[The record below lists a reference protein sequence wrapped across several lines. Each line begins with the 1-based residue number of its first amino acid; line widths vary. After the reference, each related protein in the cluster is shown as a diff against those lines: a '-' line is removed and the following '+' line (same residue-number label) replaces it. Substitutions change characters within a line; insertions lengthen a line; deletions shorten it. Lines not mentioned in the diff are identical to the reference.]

1 MDNAK
6 EAVKVYV
13 NLPGAKE
20 NLNLGL
26 VQMTPK
32 YPTQI
37 KLKKNKID
45 GLQKIR
51 ATLGEQGGWID
62 DLFKEQVYA
71 KEYKDDEEDLPL
83 LEEIPVMDNILEDY
97 EPVQRIS
104 SESWYI
110 HSIVFILFLYYYLGK
125 LDL

>member
-1 MDNAK
+1 MRKAWPNGYILKDSFNVMDNAK

-26 VQMTPK
+26 VKLTPK

-37 KLKKNKID
+37 KLKKNKIE

-51 ATLGEQGGWID
+51 PTLLDRGRWID

-71 KEYKDDEEDLPL
+71 KEYKDDDEDLPL
-83 LEEIPVMDNILEDY
+83 LEEIPPMDNILEDY
-97 EPVQRIS
+97 EPVQRIP
-104 SESWYI
+104 SE
-110 HSIVFILFLYYYLGK
+110 G
-125 LDL
+125 